1 MQIYKYANNEHICIY
16 YLSNIPLDN
25 ICRKAISKHYM
36 KHILYLCTLLLAL
49 SSCNDEVANTY
60 GSKPMAMGRLNDM
73 VVIADKDLYTG
84 MVGDTFKQYFES
96 AYPIMPF
103 PEPLF
108 DIRHF
113 TPNDLVTEG
122 LRKELR
128 TYVILAD
135 LSDDE
140 SAATQMVRKDIGE
153 ERYLKAKKDKTFDT
167 TVGKDK
173 WARGQLVIY
182 LFGNGEKA
190 LAATISEKFS
200 AVADRIRLH
209 DEEQLQ
215 ASIYAVKRENA
226 GLIRDVEG
234 RYGFTLKVPGDFTTV
249 LYDSLQNLTWM
260 RKDENDYTSNIVLKE
275 YKYERPDQLT
285 KANIIA
291 LRDEYAKEFIAGPS
305 EGSYM
310 VTNTEDLPIYEYTYE
325 INGYYTKE
333 IRGVWEMDKDFIGGP
348 YVTYVILDQENG
360 RFLLV
365 DTFVYSPG
373 KDKRDLVQQLEY
385 IVKKGSFVKS

>member
-1 MQIYKYANNEHICIY
+1 MKY
-16 YLSNIPLDN
+16 
-25 ICRKAISKHYM
+25 
-36 KHILYLCTLLLAL
+36 ILYLFIFFTFL

-60 GSKPMAMGRLNDM
+60 GSKPLAMGRLNDM
-73 VVIADKDLYTG
+73 IVIADDDLYDG

-113 TPNDLVTEG
+113 TAKDLATES

-140 SAATQMVRKDIGE
+140 SAAAKMVRKDIGE
-153 ERYLKAKKDKTFDT
+153 ERYLKAKSDKTFDT

-182 LFGNGEKA
+182 LFGYGEDA
-190 LAATISEKFS
+190 LASTISEKFS
-200 AVADRIRLH
+200 AVADRIRMH
-209 DEEQLQ
+209 DEEQLK

-226 GLIRDVEG
+226 GLVADMQA
-234 RYGFTLKVPGDFTTV
+234 RYDYSIKIPGDYSTV
-249 LYDSLQNLTWM
+249 LYDSIQNLTWM
-260 RKDENDYTSNIVLKE
+260 RKDENDYTSNIVIKDYPYSNAE
-275 YKYERPDQLT
+275 QLT

-291 LRDEYAKEFIAGPS
+291 LRDAYAKEFIAGPS
-305 EGSYM
+305 PGSHM
-310 VTNTEDLPIYEYTYE
+310 VTNTKDLPIYEYTYDIE
-325 INGYYTKE
+325 GHYTKE

-348 YVTYVILDQENG
+348 YVTYVIVDEDNG

-373 KDKRDLVQQLEY
+373 KEKRDLVQQLEY
-385 IVKKGSFVKS
+385 IVKSSSFIKSPSDS